1 MHEGFLGLA
10 TSAWPTA
17 DEKAATPFA
26 IAGIPYDG
34 AVSNRPGAREG
45 PQAIRKASR
54 MLCDALHP
62 YFACTPLGLMSD
74 YGNLQFPLADILNV
88 RAALEPQITYLL
100 ARHHMVWLG
109 GDHSI
114 SLPIL
119 RQLYKQY
126 HGPIALLHLDAHCD
140 TWTDHFGEPSGH
152 GTWVHEALTEGL
164 LLPACSMQVGLRSP
178 ASEAVWRRLE
188 AEGGL
193 ILQARDL
200 RNCFSGLDWSK
211 KLEPFRQRL
220 AQAGN
225 PPVYLTIDIDCL
237 DPGFAPGT
245 GTPEPAGLT
254 PNQVMSL
261 LEESHDLNFVGID
274 LCEVAP
280 AYDHAEITSLNA
292 AYFLW
297 TYLCGQIKKLNH

>member
-1 MHEGFLGLA
+1 MSF
-10 TSAWPTA
+10 SQ
-17 DEKAATPFA
+17 
-26 IAGIPYDG
+26 
-34 AVSNRPGAREG
+34 RPGA
-45 PQAIRKASR
+45 
-54 MLCDALHP
+54 
-62 YFACTPLGLMSD
+62 
-74 YGNLQFPLADILNV
+74 
-88 RAALEPQITYLL
+88 RAALEPQIAYLL

-126 HGPIALLHLDAHCD
+126 HRPIALLHLDAHCD

-164 LLPACSMQVGLRSP
+164 LLPRCSMQAGLRSP
-178 ASEAVWRRLE
+178 ASETVWRRLE

-225 PPVYLTIDIDCL
+225 PPVYLTIDMDRL

-261 LEESHDLNFVGID
+261 LEESYDLNFVGID

-297 TYLCGQIKKLNH
+297 TYLCGQIKYPNR